1 MTLSILNYQF
11 LPEGNLT
18 NFHQPTNM
26 IIETV
31 AYRDKIEL
39 KFRTCI
45 NNLNAL
51 SKAEFIKIKN
61 LPYKPWKLS

>member
-39 KFRTCI
+39 NFKTCI
-45 NNLNAL
+45 NNLNENRNVSL
-51 SKAEFIKIKN
+51 IKAEFMKN
-61 LPYKPWKLS
+61 QKFTL

>member
-39 KFRTCI
+39 NFKTCI
-45 NNLNAL
+45 NNLNENRNVSL
-51 SKAEFIKIKN
+51 IKAEFMKN
-61 LPYKPWKLS
+61 QKLTL